1 MRNVKI
7 TDELESVKAEVE
19 KLKKSGIEF
28 IIALG
33 HSGLGMDKKVAE
45 SVDGIDAVIGGH
57 SHSYLFSGE
66 FQELIG
72 KIKRII
78 SYIL

>member
-1 MRNVKI
+1 MGKVKI

-19 KLKKSGIEF
+19 KLKKSGVEI

-33 HSGLGMDKKVAE
+33 HSGLEMDKRVAKE
-45 SVDGIDAVIGGH
+45 VVGIDAVIGGH

-66 FQELIG
+66 F
-72 KIKRII
+72 
-78 SYIL
+78 STN